1 MGKYMRKSK
10 GIGEIQ
16 VMEVAYV
23 GVRTRARALAMDAE
37 PRSGTAK
44 RRKVVG
50 GAGRGELKFSSSLI
64 QLRSRRRL
72 VVTPAD
78 MEGSG
83 RRTVSNGRCSSP
95 VSDRVPVS
103 CCSSNASSEFAK
115 ESLKIVDLEEN
126 SVQLETSTCEFDCRE
141 RREMTP
147 SSQLQAESGELESS
161 ARLSEANSGRRLT
174 ADKMPSETEIEE
186 FFVAAEKSLQ
196 KQFTEKYNYDIVKD
210 MPLEGRYEW
219 VRIKP

>member
-44 RRKVVG
+44 RRNVVG

-78 MEGSG
+78 ME
-83 RRTVSNGRCSSP
+83 RP
-95 VSDRVPVS
+95 ISDRVPAS

-126 SVQLETSTCEFDCRE
+126 SVQLETSTCEFNCRE
-141 RREMTP
+141 RREMAP